1 MNNLQVFDEFL
12 DCEDRSDEENIT
24 FIIFPETY
32 NKLWPPV
39 NFVNGRKEL
48 FDIFMKF
55 TVIDIFDINEEEAYF
70 DISFLVEM
78 KWYDQELTFQF
89 LKNNLGEEN

>member
-1 MNNLQVFDEFL
+1 M
-12 DCEDRSDEENIT
+12 DCEDRSDEENIS
-24 FIIFPETY
+24 FIILPETY

-39 NFVNGRKEL
+39 NVVNGRKEL

-70 DISFLVEM
+70 DISFLLEM
-78 KWYDQELTFQF
+78 RWYDQELKFQF
-89 LKNNLGEEN
+89 PKNNIGKRNFKILKMF